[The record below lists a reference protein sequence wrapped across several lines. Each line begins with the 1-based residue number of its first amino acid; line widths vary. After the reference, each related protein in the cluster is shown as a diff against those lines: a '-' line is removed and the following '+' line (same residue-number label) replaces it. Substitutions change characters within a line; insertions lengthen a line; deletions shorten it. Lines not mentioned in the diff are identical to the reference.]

1 MSGEIDPGLHPETL
15 TIGYGYDPRTAFG
28 AAKPPVFL
36 TSTFV
41 YENAA
46 HAKAVHRAY
55 FDGADLE
62 GGGAPGGSPYI
73 YSRLNHPGL
82 DMVERRLSV
91 LDRGEDA
98 AVFASGMAAISAIML
113 CFSRPGQTILHTKP
127 TYGGTDGML
136 YNFMP
141 QMGVTAFGVEDGL
154 SEISLQTAANQA
166 LEKGP
171 LALIMLESPANPT
184 GAIVDI
190 AAAARIADAVG
201 QRQGVRPLVSVDNTF
216 LGPFVQSPLSLGADL
231 CMTSLTKY
239 CAGHSDLLAGGVSGA
254 KSLIGVLKSQRT
266 FFGSHLDPFSSW
278 LLLRSFETL
287 ALRCERAASNAREV
301 ATFLRDHPKVDS
313 VRYLG
318 FLPEGSPARA
328 VLERQCRGAGST
340 FSFQI
345 KGGEAE
351 AFRMLDRLKVL
362 RLAVSLGGS
371 ETLICHPTTTTHY
384 NVPRDRQLEVG
395 VTDATLR
402 VSVGIEHPADLI
414 ADLGQAL
421 AAV

>member
-1 MSGEIDPGLHPETL
+1 MSGEIDRALHPDTL
-15 TIGYGYDPRTAFG
+15 TIGYGYDPASALG
-28 AAKPPVFL
+28 AAKPPVYL

-41 YENAA
+41 YKNAE

-55 FDGADLE
+55 FDKAE
-62 GGGAPGGSPYI
+62 APEGSPYI
-73 YSRLNHPGL
+73 YSRLNHPNL
-82 DMVERRLSV
+82 DMVERRLAV
-91 LDRGEDA
+91 LDHAEDA
-98 AVFASGMAAISAIML
+98 AVFSSGMAAISAIL
-113 CFSRPGQTILHTKP
+113 LNFARPGQTILHTKP

-136 YNFMP
+136 YGYLP
-141 QMGVTAFGVEDGL
+141 QMGVTAFGVEDGV
-154 SEISLQTAANQA
+154 SEVSLQTAANQA

-171 LALIMLESPANPT
+171 IALLMLESPANPT

-190 AAAARIADAVG
+190 AAAARVADAVAA
-201 QRQGVRPLVSVDNTF
+201 RQGFRPLVSVDNTF
-216 LGPFVQSPLSLGADL
+216 LGPFVQSPLKLGADL

-239 CAGHSDLLAGGVSGA
+239 CGGHSDLLAGGVSGA
-254 KSLIGVLKSQRT
+254 ADKVGVLKSQRT

-287 ALRCERAASNAREV
+287 GLRCERAASNALAV
-301 ATFLRDHPKVDS
+301 ARFLKDHPKVAS
-313 VRYLG
+313 ITYLG

-328 VLERQCRGAGST
+328 VFERQCRAAGST

-371 ETLICHPTTTTHY
+371 ETLICHPATTTHY
-384 NVPRDRQLEVG
+384 NVPIERRLEVG
-395 VTDATLR
+395 VTEATMR
-402 VSVGIEHPADLI
+402 VSVGLEHQGDLI
-414 ADLGQAL
+414 ADLDQAL

>member
-1 MSGEIDPGLHPETL
+1 MSVEIDRDLHPDTL
-15 TIGYGYDPRTAFG
+15 TIGYGYDPSTALG
-28 AAKPPVFL
+28 AAKPPVYL

-55 FDGADLE
+55 FDGAE
-62 GGGAPGGSPYI
+62 APGGSPYI

-91 LDRGEDA
+91 LDKGEDA
-98 AVFASGMAAISAIML
+98 AVFSSGMAAISAIML
-113 CFSRPGQTILHTKP
+113 CFARPGQTILHTKP

-136 YNFMP
+136 YNFLP

-154 SEISLQTAANQA
+154 SEISLQTAANHA

-184 GAIVDI
+184 GSIVDI
-190 AAAARIADAVG
+190 AAAVRVADAVG
-201 QRQGVRPLVSVDNTF
+201 QRQGTRPIVTVDNTF
-216 LGPFVQSPLSLGADL
+216 LGPFVQSPLVLGADL

-239 CAGHSDLLAGGVSGA
+239 CAGHSDLLAGGVSGSKDLVA
-254 KSLIGVLKSQRT
+254 VLKAQRT

-287 ALRCERAASNAREV
+287 ALRCERAASNARAV
-301 ATFLRDHPKVDS
+301 AEFLRGHAKIDT

-318 FLPEGSPARA
+318 FLPEGSAGRA

-371 ETLICHPTTTTHY
+371 ETLICHPATTTHY
-384 NVPRDRQLEVG
+384 NVPAERQREVG
-395 VTDATLR
+395 VTEATLR
-402 VSVGIEHPADLI
+402 ISVGIEHPDDLI
-414 ADLGQAL
+414 ADLDQAL

>member
-1 MSGEIDPGLHPETL
+1 MSGEYPPGLHPETL
-15 TIGYGYDPRTAFG
+15 TIGHGYDPASAFG

-41 YENAA
+41 YESAQ
-46 HAKAVHRAY
+46 HAKDVHRAF
-55 FDGADLE
+55 FDGV
-62 GGGAPGGSPYI
+62 PGPKGSPYI
-73 YSRLNHPGL
+73 YSRLNHPNL
-82 DMVERRLSV
+82 DMVEKRLSV

-113 CFSRPGQTILHTKP
+113 CFARPGETILHTKP

-136 YNFMP
+136 YNFLP
-141 QMGVTAFGVEDGL
+141 QWGVHPFGVEDGL
-154 SEISLQTAANQA
+154 SEVSLQAAANRA

-184 GAIVDI
+184 GSIVDI
-190 AAAARIADAVG
+190 AAARRVADAVA
-201 QRQGVRPLVSVDNTF
+201 QRQGHRPLVSVDNTF
-216 LGPFVQSPLSLGADL
+216 LGPFVQSPLALGADL
-231 CMTSLTKY
+231 CVTALTKY
-239 CAGHSDLLAGGVSGA
+239 CGGHSDLLAGGVSGA
-254 KSLIGVLKSQRT
+254 KALVGVLKAQRT

-287 ALRCERAASNAREV
+287 ALRCEKAASNALAV
-301 ATFLRDHPKVDS
+301 ATYLNSHPKIAS
-313 VRYLG
+313 LTYLG
-318 FLPEGSPARA
+318 FLPEGSPAQA
-328 VLERQCRGAGST
+328 VMQRQCRGAGST

-351 AFRMLDRLKVL
+351 AFRMLDQLKVL

-371 ETLICHPTTTTHY
+371 ETLICHPATTTHY
-384 NVPRDRQLEVG
+384 NVPIDRRLEVG
-395 VTDATLR
+395 VTDGTMR
-402 VSVGIEHPADLI
+402 VSVGIEHPDDLI
-414 ADLGQAL
+414 ADLDQAL